1 MSTDDQQK
9 RGGLVPIGKVAVRL
23 PGIEGRGRAMSARAR
38 QHFTLLK
45 QVNQLIEAA
54 EGETS
59 TPSGPTPPLRTQSP
73 HPCRRRPRPP
83 RGW

>member
-9 RGGLVPIGKVAVRL
+9 RGGLVPIGDVAVRL

-45 QVNQLIEAA
+45 QVNQRHDRRGGEQAA
-54 EGETS
+54 I
-59 TPSGPTPPLRTQSP
+59 R
-73 HPCRRRPRPP
+73 
-83 RGW
+83 